1 MNATLLFVE
10 PDPFFR
16 SIYERLFRAEGFDVV
31 CAAHGERV
39 VDLVKQVQPRAILM
53 ALALP
58 RKDGFEVMEELKS
71 VPECQ
76 SIPLFV
82 FSRVGSRD
90 VVERCFENGVCEY
103 LIKGHQHPEEVVA
116 CIKKYL

>member
-58 RKDGFEVMEELKS
+58 RKAKRRNITLVCS
-71 VPECQ
+71 Q
-76 SIPLFV
+76 SGTATV
-82 FSRVGSRD
+82 SRGSAGARTSGSRRKD
-90 VVERCFENGVCEY
+90 GAVEPSSHSTWRFRA
-103 LIKGHQHPEEVVA
+103 P
-116 CIKKYL
+116 